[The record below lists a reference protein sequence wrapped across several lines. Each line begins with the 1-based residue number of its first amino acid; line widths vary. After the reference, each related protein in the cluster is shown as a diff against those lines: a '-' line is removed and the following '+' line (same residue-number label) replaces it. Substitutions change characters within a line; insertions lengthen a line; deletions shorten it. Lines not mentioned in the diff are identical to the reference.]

1 MENLKVGSLSI
12 NGGRD
17 KRKLAVLS
25 EFLNINRVDVV
36 FLQETHSNDENLIEW
51 NRWRELNLVLSH
63 GTNNSGEVVILFKKD
78 LNVKIWY
85 TEEIEKGRVL
95 LFKIK

>member
-1 MENLKVGSLSI
+1 MGSLSI

-17 KRKLAVLS
+17 KGKLAVLS
-25 EFLNINRVDVV
+25 EFLNINWVDVV

-78 LNVKIWY
+78 LNVKI
-85 TEEIEKGRVL
+85 
-95 LFKIK
+95 